1 MAFRITNLDDTV
13 QQIRGLPIS
22 ATTGAAI
29 RCDSTAATQDV
40 TFAVWCY
47 FDSDPGVD
55 ADYGIFKTYTSP
67 NTNHL
72 SLNLKRSASGATWQL
87 GGCWKGN
94 SIGFPYTFPSSP
106 IGKWYLVAFTQRARA
121 ATAND
126 YTYLTIY
133 DPQAVTT
140 TVGYSSLSTA
150 AGTVPDL
157 ASIGNFRTTGDTGTQ
172 RNALGIFIPAIL
184 VGSYIV
190 DGTVQD
196 SVNTIPL
203 SVLATNKGLEG
214 HIAFGT
220 ETQTVTI
227 TGTPTG
233 GTFTLTFEGQTT
245 GAIAYNASAATVQ
258 TALVAL
264 SNIGPGD
271 VICTGGALPGTAVV
285 VEFTGALAGANRTLM
300 TATSS
305 LTGGSSPA
313 IAVTRSRSSFAFSSC
328 VWAANF
334 SASAYNSANEDA
346 RVGKAALSG
355 GDATGNIAVFD
366 SSGSVFV
373 NSHQQPR
380 GGTVVGT
387 ISSVN
392 PYAYGTISYPV
403 PTDTSVGS
411 SADPATSL
419 TLAAS
424 GVRDRN
430 LTKLANWINDGT
442 GTGQLRVGIFGN
454 SRAVYPSQYPLRLS
468 DGTYP
473 GRTMATNFADMGIMG
488 QAGLWNNGRI
498 IGGLWPVPTCQWSG
512 TNQLEGAY
520 GHDCSAALLR
530 TKDSG
535 GTVVNPSTVLTSL
548 VNSTLG
554 SRLGLTSRTPTTVPS
569 SAGSADNYRGCGCAV
584 RLSPGCTYRVMIRP
598 EAGYP
603 VTDPLTV
610 KLHVINYPASSEI
623 SAAKKVVAA
632 GQLDAEDS
640 SSAVSKPGLG
650 PASGSVPPTAKAITA
665 VSAATLTNQVTHSA
679 YGYIV
684 VDDADLGFSGG
695 LAPIGVGDLMQLQDS
710 GGATSTYNEAWIVRS
725 VTGAGTD
732 TCTISYEWL
741 PRQAPIVG
749 DKVTY
754 TKSGEILQTVT
765 ATFAAGEVA
774 SSKWRG
780 IEITADEAGDGV
792 LLWGLE
798 VLNPTRHGVFV
809 VPIGRSGCG
818 AWIQAARW
826 PRIDGDDAMNLT
838 DRIFSA
844 FDLDV
849 MVLTTADQGTAG
861 GYYVSSYDTLIDY
874 VQAATPTTSIVLYST
889 GPEYQDINVAN
900 KQDYGDKYDYAACL
914 QYAAD
919 SADLPSCGYLFSRYT
934 SAFGRLM
941 AGDDCTE
948 SPTHPA
954 CVLDVTF
961 LGAQLEGLRA
971 EATSISHGMYGRRRS
986 ALRHRG

>member
-1 MAFRITNLDDTV
+1 MAFRLTNSDDTV

-29 RCDSTAATQDV
+29 RCDSTGTQQDT

-47 FDSDPGVD
+47 FESDPGVD
-55 ADYGIFKTYTSP
+55 ADYGIFKTYTAA
-67 NTNHL
+67 NTNHV
-72 SLNLKRSASGATWQL
+72 SLNLKRSASGATWKL
-87 GGCWKGN
+87 GGYFK
-94 SIGFPYTFPSSP
+94 SASLGFPYTFPTSP
-106 IGKWYLVAFTQRARA
+106 IGKWYLISLTYRYRA
-121 ATAND
+121 ATSSD
-126 YTYLTIY
+126 YWYLTIH
-133 DPQAVTT
+133 DPVAGTT
-140 TVGYSSLSTA
+140 TLGGSGVTTA

-157 ASIGNFRTTGDTGTQ
+157 ASVGNFRTTGDTGTT
-172 RNALGIFIPAIL
+172 RNALGIFIPAVL
-184 VGSYIV
+184 TGSFIV

-245 GAIAYNASAATVQ
+245 GAIAYNASASTVQ

-271 VICTGGALPGTAVV
+271 VICTGGALPGTPVV

-305 LTGGSSPA
+305 LTGGASPA
-313 IAVTRSRSSFAFSSC
+313 VSVSRSRSSFTYSSC

-334 SASAYNSANEDA
+334 SGSAYNSANEDA
-346 RVGKAALSG
+346 RVGKAALGG

-387 ISSVN
+387 ISAVN
-392 PYAYGTISYPV
+392 PYTYGTISYPV

-411 SADPATSL
+411 SATPATSL

-424 GVRDRN
+424 GRRDRN
-430 LTKLANWINDGT
+430 LTKLAGWINDGT
-442 GTGQLRVGIFGN
+442 GSGQLRVGIFGN
-454 SRAVYPSQYPLRLS
+454 SRAVYPSLYPLRLS
-468 DGTYP
+468 DGTFP
-473 GRTMATNFADMGIMG
+473 GRTLMTNFSDMGIIG

-498 IGGLWPVPTCQWSG
+498 IGGLWPIPTCNWSG

-530 TKDSG
+530 TRDSG
-535 GTVVNPSTVLTSL
+535 GTVVNPSAVLTSL

-554 SRLGLTSRTPTTVPS
+554 SRLGLTSRTATTVPS
-569 SAGSADNYRGCGCAV
+569 SAGSADNYRGCGAAV

-640 SSAVSKPGLG
+640 SSAISIPGLG

-679 YGYIV
+679 YGYVV
-684 VDDADLGFSGG
+684 VDDTDEGFSGG
-695 LAPIGVGDLMQLQDS
+695 LSPIGVGDLMQLQNSS
-710 GGATSTYNEAWIVRS
+710 GTSSTYNEAWIVRS
-725 VTGAGTD
+725 VTGAGSD

-754 TKSGEILQTVT
+754 TKNNEILQTVT

-774 SSKWRG
+774 SGKWRG
-780 IEITADEAGDGV
+780 IEITADAAGDGV

-798 VLNPTRHGVFV
+798 VLNPSRDGVFV

-844 FDLDV
+844 FDLDAI
-849 MVLTTADQGTAG
+849 VLTTADQGTAG

-874 VQAATPTTSIVLYST
+874 VQAASPTTSIVLYAT

-900 KQDYGDKYDYAACL
+900 KEDYGDKYDYTACL
-914 QYAAD
+914 QYAAG
-919 SADLPSCGYLFSRYT
+919 SAGLPSTGYLFSRYT

-954 CVLDVTF
+954 CVLDVAF
-961 LGAQLEGLRA
+961 LGAQLDGLRA
-971 EATSISHGMYGRRRS
+971 EATSLNHGFGGRRRS
-986 ALRHRG
+986 PLRYRG

>member
-1 MAFRITNLDDTV
+1 MAFRLTNSDSTV
-13 QQIRGLPIS
+13 QQIRGLPIA

-29 RCDSTAATQDV
+29 KCDSTAATTD
-40 TFAVWCY
+40 TSFCVWCY
-47 FDSDPGVD
+47 FESDPGTD
-55 ADYGIFKTYTSP
+55 DSYAIFKTYTAAS
-67 NTNHL
+67 TNHL
-72 SLNLKRSASGATWQL
+72 SLYLKRESSGSV
-87 GGCWKGN
+87 WKLV
-94 SIGFPYTFPSSP
+94 PYFKSNALTTYTLPSSP
-106 IGKWYLVAFTQRARA
+106 IGKWYLLVFTHRARL

-126 YTYLTIY
+126 YWYLTVH
-133 DPQAVTT
+133 DVAAGT
-140 TVGYSSLSTA
+140 TVIGTSGITTA
-150 AGTVPDL
+150 VGTVPDN
-157 ASIGNFRTTGDTGTQ
+157 ASIGNFVTSEGSFSKS
-172 RNALGIFIPAIL
+172 ALGIFIPAIL
-184 VGSYIV
+184 TGQFIV
-190 DGTVQD
+190 DGSVQD
-196 SVNTIPL
+196 SVNTIPA
-203 SVLATNKGLEG
+203 SVLVTNKGLEG
-214 HIAFGT
+214 PIAFGT

-313 IAVTRSRSSFAFSSC
+313 VAVSRSRSSFTYSAC

-334 SASAYNSANEDA
+334 SGSAYNSANEDA
-346 RVGKAALSG
+346 RVGKDALSG
-355 GDATGNIAVFD
+355 GDPTGNIAVFD

-380 GGTVVGT
+380 GGTVAGT
-387 ISSVN
+387 ITAVN
-392 PYAYGTISYPV
+392 PYTYGTIAYPV
-403 PTDTSVGS
+403 PTDTTVGS
-411 SADPATSL
+411 SATPATSL

-424 GVRDRN
+424 GRRDRN
-430 LTKLANWINDGT
+430 LTKLAGWINDGT
-442 GTGQLRVGIFGN
+442 GSGQLRVGIFGN
-454 SRAVYPSQYPLRLS
+454 SRAVYPSLYPLRLS
-468 DGTYP
+468 DGTFP
-473 GRTMATNFADMGIMG
+473 GRTMMTNFSDMGIIG

-498 IGGLWPVPTCQWSG
+498 IGGLWPIPTCNWSG

-530 TKDSG
+530 TKNSG
-535 GTVVNPSTVLTSL
+535 GTVVNPSAVLTSL

-554 SRLGLTSRTPTTVPS
+554 SRFGLTSRTATTVPTNG
-569 SAGSADNYRGCGCAV
+569 ASADNYRGCGAAV
-584 RLSPGCTYRVMIRP
+584 RLSPSCTYRVMIRP

-610 KLHVINYPASSEI
+610 KLHILNYPTSSGL
-623 SAAKKVVAA
+623 SAAMKVVAA
-632 GQLDAEDS
+632 GQNDAEDS
-640 SSAVSKPGLG
+640 SEAL
-650 PASGSVPPTAKAITA
+650 SVPSLGAVPVVKTITA
-665 VSAATLTNQVTHSA
+665 VSAASLSSQNAHSA
-679 YGYIV
+679 YGSITV
-684 VDDADLGFSGG
+684 NDGDNAFAT
-695 LAPIGVGDLMQLQDS
+695 LAAGDMMQLADS
-710 GGATSTYNEAWIVRS
+710 GGVTNVYNESWIVRS
-725 VTGAGTD
+725 VTGKGTASCVI
-732 TCTISYEWL
+732 TYEWL

-749 DKVTY
+749 DQVIFLPAAD
-754 TKSGEILQTVT
+754 ILQTVT

-774 SSKWRG
+774 SGKWRG
-780 IEITADEAGDGV
+780 IEITADAIGDGL

-798 VLNPTRHGVFV
+798 VLNPSRDGVFV

-818 AWIQAARW
+818 ALIQAARW

-844 FDLDV
+844 FDLDAI
-849 MVLTTADQGTAG
+849 VLTTADQGTAG

-874 VQAATPTTSIVLYST
+874 VQAASPTTSIVLYAT

-900 KQDYGDKYDYAACL
+900 KADYGDKYDYTACL
-914 QYAAD
+914 QYAAG
-919 SADLPSCGYLFSRYT
+919 SAGVPSTGYLFSRYT

-948 SPTHPA
+948 SPTHPS
-954 CVLDVTF
+954 CVLDVAF
-961 LGAQLEGLRA
+961 LGAQLDGLRA
-971 EATSISHGMYGRRRS
+971 EATSLNHGFGGRTRS
-986 ALRHRG
+986 PLRYRG